1 MSMASIRPVNWDDI
15 GARFG
20 APPFS
25 SGQGSHV
32 CHSTPQ
38 AQIQKKTKK
47 ALGPAKASIQE
58 GFASNRISS
67 GSDSRASRVEPEV
80 PESAPA
86 ESTPGTSGKSHSMFA
101 VMKKITKFF
110 KL

>member
-1 MSMASIRPVNWDDI
+1 MHERKAREDRTLGYQSCVFSILH
-15 GARFG
+15 FL
-20 APPFS
+20 
-25 SGQGSHV
+25 Q
-32 CHSTPQ
+32 CHS
-38 AQIQKKTKK
+38 
-47 ALGPAKASIQE
+47 LGPAGPRNSRSSARLPPEASIQE
-58 GFASNRISS
+58 GFATNPISS
-67 GSDSRASRVEPEV
+67 GTESRAGRVEPEV